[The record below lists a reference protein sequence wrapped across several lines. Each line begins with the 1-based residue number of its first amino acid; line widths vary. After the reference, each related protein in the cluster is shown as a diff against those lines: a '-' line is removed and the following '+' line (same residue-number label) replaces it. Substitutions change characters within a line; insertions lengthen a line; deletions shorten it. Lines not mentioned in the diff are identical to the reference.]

1 MEIKMTN
8 NKLSTHPFAQIATA
22 DIAQVSGG
30 NLIQVPD
37 FKVVT
42 MKHPEDGISYVF
54 DEDGHVTTM
63 AIGEEGG
70 HDLPP
75 AM

>member
-1 MEIKMTN
+1 MTN
-8 NKLSTHPFAQIATA
+8 TKLSTHPFAQIATA

-30 NLIQVPD
+30 VPVHRPD
-37 FKVVT
+37 LKLVT
-42 MKHPEDGISYVF
+42 MAIPEDGVSYVF
-54 DEDGHVTTM
+54 DEDGHVTTL

-75 AM
+75 AF